1 MSFIVNDLEYPNQ
14 NEMYSIANQFGLLVR
29 AGPDQGVPEDDYI
42 WAIGDADDS
51 CDETCNKLGGHCR
64 TLSNY
69 DNDVMGGS
77 TASNQRFRDLYR
89 RLIEADNRLGSNKKY
104 SDWMNWE
111 MELPVQSI
119 NFLV

>member
-51 CDETCNKLGGHCR
+51 
-64 TLSNY
+64 
-69 DNDVMGGS
+69 
-77 TASNQRFRDLYR
+77 
-89 RLIEADNRLGSNKKY
+89 
-104 SDWMNWE
+104 
-111 MELPVQSI
+111 
-119 NFLV
+119 